1 MKKEVNQKNEE
12 IKDIKEDT
20 KEKKNKYEDVDVLDE
35 TTEETEYYFDKTSN
49 INFRIPEDFR
59 IEEETGEIYKYT
71 KDGPVR
77 ISNNLVLITGII
89 NNLDD
94 DTEKLKLKLKKKNK
108 EKEGIFLKS
117 QVYGSPMEL
126 ANFGIPINVTNS
138 RSMIKYLADLEAE
151 NEDTIP
157 IIKAVSKLGW
167 REGKF
172 IPFSKDSDIVVDIDY
187 KLQKWVNAYTPKG
200 NLEDWIEKIKP
211 FRENKIFRF
220 IMSASFAA
228 PLLNLIGHRIFI
240 VFNWGESRG
249 GKTAGLKAALSV
261 WGNPDDLT
269 LTFNTTA
276 VGIERLAGF
285 YNDLPLGLDEKQV
298 NKSQSDIE
306 KIIYMLASGIS
317 RIRGNKTGGVQQMNF
332 WNTIVLS
339 TGEETISSTNT
350 NTGVQ
355 TRCLEIE
362 GSPFDRNEKSASKM
376 YHIIKDEYGTAG
388 PFFIDKV
395 IKEYGDNNYHDL
407 KEKHNEIVDKL
418 TVSTSNDILSYISS
432 VAIVTLADILIGKWL
447 FNESEETSIE
457 MAQFILEKLDKSNDI
472 DIVDKCYEY
481 IVSWLKGHH
490 KQFDRVKKSLTKA
503 EKTELELN
511 PENDVVEDSRT
522 TSLGIYNEGTYYVL
536 RNVLEDLLKSRGY
549 SYYKITKEFANR
561 GYIIPKKG
569 EDGQIISV
577 STEKK
582 FRGSNVRM
590 FEFPI
595 FKTEKM
601 SYDKRIKLRRDYSA
615 QVQGYENYKD
625 QIEKENDMMTFV
637 RDTSQISENEK
648 RDIQELQKAQ
658 AEMLEKIED

>member
-12 IKDIKEDT
+12 IGKDIKEDT
-20 KEKKNKYEDVDVLDE
+20 KENKYEDVDVLDE
-35 TTEETEYYFDKTSN
+35 PTEELQYYLDKTSN
-49 INFRIPEDFR
+49 INFKIPEDFR
-59 IEEETGEIYKYT
+59 INEETGEIYRYT
-71 KDGPVR
+71 DDGEKR

-94 DTEKLKLKLKKKNK
+94 DTEKLKLKLKKRNK

-157 IIKAVSKLGW
+157 VIKAVSKLGW
-167 REGKF
+167 REGQF

-211 FRENKIFRF
+211 FRDNKIFRF

-388 PFFIDKV
+388 PFFINKV
-395 IKEYGDNNYHDL
+395 IEEYRDNNYQDL

-447 FNESEETSIE
+447 FNESEETSME

-490 KQFDRVKKSLTKA
+490 KQFDKFKDNENPKHRN
-503 EKTELELN
+503 EMILN
-511 PENDVVEDSRT
+511 PDDDVIYTDRS
-522 TSLGIYNEGTYYVL
+522 TSLGIYDDGTYYIL
-536 RNVLEDLLKSRGY
+536 RSVLEDLLTAKKY
-549 SYYKITKEFANR
+549 NYYKITKEFAKR
-561 GYIIPKKG
+561 GYIKPKVGK
-569 EDGQIISV
+569 DGKIIST
-577 STEKK
+577 SIEKK
-582 FRGSNVRM
+582 FRGSNTRV

-595 FKTEKM
+595 FEM
-601 SYDKRIKLRRDYSA
+601 
-615 QVQGYENYKD
+615 ENTLSD
-625 QIEKENDMMTFV
+625 EEIEKVEEEYTIQRRGWKDKA
-637 RDTSQISENEK
+637 SEPK
-648 RDIQELQKAQ
+648 IDELIRTDNSETDREIEELK
-658 AEMLEKIED
+658 KIEQEMFGDDEKN

>member
-1 MKKEVNQKNEE
+1 MEEVNQEKEE
-12 IKDIKEDT
+12 TKKDIKKDVRE
-20 KEKKNKYEDVDVLDE
+20 EENKYEDVDVLDE
-35 TTEETEYYFDKTSN
+35 ETEETQYYLDKTSN

-77 ISNNLVLITGII
+77 ISNNIVLITGII

-94 DTEKLKLKLKKKNK
+94 DTEKLKLKLKKRNK

-138 RSMIKYLADLEAE
+138 RSIIKYLADLEAE
-151 NEDTIP
+151 NEETIP
-157 IIKAVSKLGW
+157 TIKAVSKLGW

-172 IPFSKDSDIVVDIDY
+172 IPFSKDTDIVVDIDY
-187 KLQKWVNAYTPKG
+187 KLQKWINAYTPKG
-200 NLEDWIEKIKP
+200 NLKDWIKQIKP

-249 GKTAGLKAALSV
+249 GKTAALKAALSV

-306 KIIYMLASGIS
+306 KIVYMLACGIS

-332 WNTIVLS
+332 WNTIVLA

-362 GSPFDRNEKSASKM
+362 GSPFDRNEESASKM

-388 PFFIDKV
+388 PYFINKV
-395 IKEYGDNNYHDL
+395 IEEYGDKNYQYL
-407 KEKHNEIVDKL
+407 KEKQKEIIEKL
-418 TVSTSNDILSYISS
+418 TVETDNDILSYISS

-447 FNESEETSIE
+447 FDEPEEKSIE
-457 MAQFILEKLDKSNDI
+457 MAKYILDKLDKSGDI

-481 IVSWLKGHH
+481 VVAWLKGHH
-490 KQFDRVKKSLTKA
+490 KQFDRVKKASSKA
-503 EKTELELN
+503 ERTELELN
-511 PENDVVEDSRT
+511 PDNDVVEDNRT
-522 TSLGIYNEGTYYVL
+522 TSLGIYND
-536 RNVLEDLLKSRGY
+536 R
-549 SYYKITKEFANR
+549 
-561 GYIIPKKG
+561 YIFC
-569 EDGQIISV
+569 
-577 STEKK
+577 T
-582 FRGSNVRM
+582 
-590 FEFPI
+590 
-595 FKTEKM
+595 
-601 SYDKRIKLRRDYSA
+601 
-615 QVQGYENYKD
+615 
-625 QIEKENDMMTFV
+625 
-637 RDTSQISENEK
+637 
-648 RDIQELQKAQ
+648 
-658 AEMLEKIED
+658 